1 MDGTPFG
8 RYRLLGLLGEG
19 GMGRVHRAYDT
30 ETDRVVALKV
40 LSEGFAH
47 DQEYRERFRRE
58 AQAAA
63 RLSEPHIIPIHG
75 YGEIDGQLFLD
86 MRLVEGTDLAALLVR
101 GGPLPPVRAVGILE
115 QAAAALDAAHRQ
127 GLVHRDVKPSNI
139 LIAPGDFA
147 YLIDFGIAR
156 GDDDTSLTTVG
167 AAIGTFAY
175 MAPERLAHERYDSR
189 ADVYSLA
196 CVLHECLTG
205 AKPFPVDSLGRQ
217 IAAHL
222 TQPPPRPSEAGNVPG
237 AFDEVIAQG
246 MAKDPDERFP
256 AAGALAAAAR
266 AALDRE
272 NGGAAPTA
280 HRTAPTQFNPLPGV
294 SRAADQAGAPTRVST
309 GATPFPAAPP
319 GSSTAQSPSDPHG
332 VPLDGGEST
341 PSGAPAPQAP
351 STPFGGASAAQDHST
366 PHGASTTRGPSTP
379 HSASA
384 AQAPSSPHG
393 TPVARDASTTREL
406 QATQE
411 ASTLPDTAT
420 TRGRSTSGPLPGAHG
435 STLPGI
441 PTTREALGGPEHMY
455 PSAPSHGA
463 PPPGESAP
471 RGSGSPIARRRGIL
485 WAAALVVLLVVGGVL
500 AVRLTGEDSPPV
512 GQGTTSAAAYSTTAA
527 RTSGATATTAVTSGV
542 TTQTTTARAAG
553 AELANFVAVHY
564 SLLPLDIPAAWSR
577 LTTRYRDY
585 IGGFTA
591 YQTFWRTVS
600 AVSTS
605 AVTANPADNTV
616 SYTLHFTYTDGKV
629 AVEKRVATLVP
640 NGDSYLIDSAELV
653 S

>member
-19 GMGRVHRAYDT
+19 GMGRVYRAYDT

-40 LSEGFAH
+40 LPEDFAH
-47 DQEYRERFRRE
+47 DQGYRERFRRE

-86 MRLVEGTDLAALLVR
+86 MRLVEGTDLAAVLVH
-101 GGPLPPVRAVGILE
+101 GGPLPPARAVGILE
-115 QAAAALDAAHRQ
+115 QVAAALDAAHRQ

-156 GDDDTSLTTVG
+156 GDADTSLTTVG

-222 TQPPPRPSEAGNVPG
+222 TLPPPRPSEAANVPG
-237 AFDEVIAQG
+237 AFDAVIAQG

-256 AAGALAAAAR
+256 AAGVLAAAAR

-272 NGGAAPTA
+272 NGGAPTPF
-280 HRTAPTQFNPLPGV
+280 RTAPTQINPLPGV
-294 SRAADQAGAPTRVST
+294 PGQAGWAA
-309 GATPFPAAPP
+309 GAT
-319 GSSTAQSPSDPHG
+319 
-332 VPLDGGEST
+332 
-341 PSGAPAPQAP
+341 
-351 STPFGGASAAQDHST
+351 
-366 PHGASTTRGPSTP
+366 TRS
-379 HSASA
+379 
-384 AQAPSSPHG
+384 
-393 TPVARDASTTREL
+393 
-406 QATQE
+406 
-411 ASTLPDTAT
+411 STLPDAPTAHAA
-420 TRGRSTSGPLPGAHG
+420 STAPGLSPH
-435 STLPGI
+435 T
-441 PTTREALGGPEHMY
+441 Y
-455 PSAPSHGA
+455 PATPPHDAS
-463 PPPGESAP
+463 PPGLPESP
-471 RGSGSPIARRRGIL
+471 GSPKSQTVPRRGIIL
-485 WAAALVVLLVVGGVL
+485 AAALVVLLIAGVVL
-500 AVRLTGEDSPPV
+500 AVRFTGDDSPPA
-512 GQGTTSAAAYSTTAA
+512 GQGTTSAATGPTTAGSTSIVTTAPTTVSTTQVTTQPTTAA
-527 RTSGATATTAVTSGV
+527 AAAT
-542 TTQTTTARAAG
+542 QM
-553 AELANFVAVHY
+553 ANFLRSHY
-564 SLLPLDIPAAWSR
+564 SSLLGNTGAAWAR
-577 LTTRYRDY
+577 LTTSYQNR
-585 IGGFTA
+585 IGGFA
-591 YQTFWRTVS
+591 GYESFWKTV
-600 AVSTS
+600 ATVVTS
-605 AVTANPADNTV
+605 EVTANPADNTV
-616 SYTLHFTYTDGKV
+616 TYQLHLVYGDGKV